1 MLGKLLGPLGFA
13 WAASFSDFPVAF
25 AVTIVTNDLVWYPA
39 FLSYLRRSAQIRG
52 GWARLLA
59 GE

>member
-13 WAASFSDFPVAF
+13 WAVAFEGFPVEF
-25 AVTIVTNDLVWYPA
+25 GVTILTNDLIWYPA
-39 FLSYLRRSAQIRG
+39 FVSYLRRAAVERG
-52 GWARLLA
+52 GWRRLLS